1 MNSQATKHGTPRRS
15 GPTHK
20 SELDTERLLR
30 VVEVV
35 TQLGMSRSKVY
46 RLMQEHVL
54 PTVRVGNSVRV
65 PMKALAQWISE
76 NTQPGQKVPV
86 ERRTY

>member
-1 MNSQATKHGTPRRS
+1 
-15 GPTHK
+15 
-20 SELDTERLLR
+20 
-30 VVEVV
+30 
-35 TQLGMSRSKVY
+35 MSRSKVY